1 MSGKLIILSAPSGS
15 GKSTIIRY
23 LLKNVPNLEF
33 SISATSRAP
42 RGNEKDGVEYHFLS
56 ADEFRQ
62 RIRNNELIE
71 YEEVYPG
78 CFYGTLHSEIDRISN
93 KGNHIIFDVDVLGG
107 LNIKKQFGK
116 RALAIFIAPPD
127 IETLHE
133 RLIRRGTESSEMI
146 AERIK
151 KADYELRYA
160 SLFDKVIVN
169 DILEKARGEVLAE
182 IQKFL
187 TSDEQH

>member
-23 LLKNVPNLEF
+23 LLTKIPNLEF

-42 RGNEKDGVEYHFLS
+42 RGKERNGVEYYFMS
-56 ADEFRQ
+56 AEEFREH
-62 RIRNNELIE
+62 IRNNDLIE

-78 CFYGTLHSEIDRISN
+78 CFYGTLHSEIDRISA
-93 KGNHIIFDVDVLGG
+93 KGHHIIFDVDVLGG
-107 LNIKKQFGK
+107 LNIKKKFGK
-116 RALAIFIAPPD
+116 RALALFIAPPD

-133 RLIRRGTESSEMI
+133 RLIRRGTESPEMI

-151 KADYELRYA
+151 KADYELKYA
-160 SLFDKVIVN
+160 TLFDKIIVN
-169 DILEKARGEVLAE
+169 DVLEKARAE
-182 IQKFL
+182 ALNEINKFL
-187 TSDEQH
+187 SEQE